1 MLMRIS
7 ELRNYIR
14 NALAPSTSDR
24 EQLKFIGK
32 RSDIADSISNTQ
44 DIPETNFTIEPD
56 SEEFNVFIY
65 DPYVTQDFPAPS
77 SGNRKLGRS

>member
-1 MLMRIS
+1 MFPIREMLLSNNVLPGIS
-7 ELRNYIR
+7 
-14 NALAPSTSDR
+14 
-24 EQLKFIGK
+24 K
-32 RSDIADSISNTQ
+32 RPITKGFKHFTISSSIPPAVI